1 MAKKKIAL
9 DAGHGLKTPGK
20 QTPTGI
26 KEWTLNDKVRDKI
39 VAYLVDYD
47 VEIIHTDNNEGNK
60 DESLTS
66 RLNRYMNAGV
76 DAFVS
81 IHHNA
86 HTGSWNS
93 ATGVEVYTDKNPTKK
108 DKALAKAIY
117 ERICNYT
124 GLRGRGIKQANY
136 TVIDQ
141 DRIPAV
147 LVEGG
152 FMDGSSDYKY
162 ITSGAGQLAYAKAV
176 AFGLIEFL
184 DLKRKEEPE
193 IVSLFKIKVAN
204 VDKGDVLNIRKE
216 PNSNAAITGKLAYND
231 PNIYTIIDI
240 RNGWGLLK
248 SKIGWINLNYTK
260 RV

>member
-9 DAGHGLKTPGK
+9 DAGHGLRTSGK

-26 KEWTLNDKVRDKI
+26 KEWTLNDKVRDNI

-47 VEIIHTDNNEGNK
+47 VEIIHTDNNEGNT
-60 DESLTS
+60 DESLSS
-66 RLNRYMNAGV
+66 RLKKYMNAGV

-86 HTGSWNS
+86 YTGHWNK
-93 ATGVEVYTDKNPTKK
+93 ATGIEVYTDKNPTNK

-117 ERICNYT
+117 NRLCDYT

-176 AFGLIEFL
+176 AYGLIEFL
-184 DLKRKEEPE
+184 DLKRKEEPST
-193 IVSLFKIKVAN
+193 VALFRIKVAN
-204 VDKGDVLNIRKE
+204 VQKGDVLNVRKE
-216 PNSNAAITGKLAYND
+216 PNANAEITHKLAYND
-231 PNIYTIIDI
+231 PNIYTIVDV
-240 RNGWGLLK
+240 RNGWGKLK
-248 SKIGWINLNYTK
+248 SGIGWINLNYTK